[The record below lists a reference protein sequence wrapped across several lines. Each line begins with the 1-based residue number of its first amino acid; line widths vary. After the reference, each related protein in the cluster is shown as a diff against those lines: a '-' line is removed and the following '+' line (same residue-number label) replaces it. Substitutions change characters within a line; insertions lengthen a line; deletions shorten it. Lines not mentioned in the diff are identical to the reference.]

1 MFLGER
7 RQLVER
13 LILAEDDDERQA
25 ALDALLPLQR
35 GDFVEHLRGDG
46 RAAGDRSG

>member
-7 RQLVER
+7 RPLIER
-13 LILAEDDDERQA
+13 LILAEDGEERDE

-35 GDFVEHLRGDG
+35 GGLP
-46 RAAGDRSG
+46 SSS